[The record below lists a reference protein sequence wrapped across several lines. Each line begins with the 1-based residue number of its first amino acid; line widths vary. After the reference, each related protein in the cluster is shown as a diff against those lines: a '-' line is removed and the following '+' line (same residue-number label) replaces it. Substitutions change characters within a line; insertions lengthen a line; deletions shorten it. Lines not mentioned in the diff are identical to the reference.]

1 MHSQSKASEGRGRPV
16 AVVTGAGSGIGLATA
31 LGLASEGFDLA
42 LVGRR
47 IGPLQECAATIASA
61 FPDAAAVVR
70 ASDVGDPDA
79 AAPLIGEVSA
89 RFGRLDALINNA
101 GHAPL
106 LPIAD
111 TTPGVLRDAFA
122 INAIGP
128 GALIAAAWPR
138 FVENGRGVIVNVS
151 TMGTLDPF
159 PGFFAYAAAKA
170 SVNLFAR
177 SIAKEGAA
185 HNIRGF
191 AVAPGAVETPMLRGL
206 FGTDILPIEK
216 CLRAEDVARVIVEC
230 VLGKRDAENGATI
243 FLPSP
248 G

>member
-1 MHSQSKASEGRGRPV
+1 MHSQTMASEGGERPV
-16 AVVTGAGSGIGLATA
+16 GVVTGAGSGIGLATA

-47 IGPLQECAATIASA
+47 AGPLEECAARIGASNPHA
-61 FPDAAAVVR
+61 RAMVR
-70 ASDVGDPDA
+70 VADVGDPDA
-79 AAPLIGEVSA
+79 AAPLIDEVVA

-101 GHAPL
+101 GFAPL
-106 LPIAD
+106 LPIGE
-111 TTPGVLRDAFA
+111 TTPGVLREAFA

-138 FVENGRGVIVNVS
+138 FIANGRGVVVNVS

-177 SIAKEGAA
+177 SIAKEGAPHA
-185 HNIRGF
+185 IRGF

-216 CLRAEDVARVIVEC
+216 CLRAEDVARVIVDC